1 MVVGLVGY
9 VITNGLSERQRI
21 EHIPYVPTEGKDVNP
36 VKRISPGEPGARGLQ
51 HSKCPTS

>member
-21 EHIPYVPTEGKDVNP
+21 VHIPYVPTEGKDANP
-36 VKRISPGEPGARGLQ
+36 IKRISPGEPGARGLQ